1 MSGRRPLCFEGRFLW
16 HPTPTDDAME
26 SQHDYLPRDVFALLD
41 GHIPRDNP
49 RVDLVVKAYLSRDAA
64 MRALRRAEVNILQ
77 AAFVA
82 VADEMIRTGYAE
94 TRGLLTPDTLRYRL
108 VGIMARHLGK
118 HLSTPGDVVGVEG

>member
-49 RVDLVVKAYLSRDAA
+49 RVDLLVKAYHTREAA
-64 MRALRRAEVNILQ
+64 IEALCRAIGLTAVQSNQHNPLRSHG
-77 AAFVA
+77 
-82 VADEMIRTGYAE
+82 ADGWTTAGNSE
-94 TRGLLTPDTLRYRL
+94 
-108 VGIMARHLGK
+108 GI
-118 HLSTPGDVVGVEG
+118 